1 MNRYGKRCV
10 LYPRVST
17 EMQVDGYSLEGQ
29 KNMLTRFADREEM
42 IVVDTYE
49 DAGKSGKSIEGR
61 PAFQKMLRDIED
73 GLDIDYILVYKL
85 SRFGRNAAD
94 ILNSLELVQSYGVN
108 LICIEEGI
116 DSSQT
121 SGKLLISVLS
131 AVAEIERENII
142 EQTMNGRREKARQ
155 GGWNGGFAPY
165 GYTLEDNKLMIEETE
180 AVAIRKIFELYTSSE
195 IGLGGIA
202 NQLNLQGIRKIP
214 RQNGT
219 LEDWT
224 GHFIKLILDNPVYC
238 GKIAYGRRTKEK
250 VKGTKNDYQMKRND
264 DYILTEGQ
272 HKGIVSE
279 EVWEKA
285 HAKRLR
291 TGVKQPS
298 KIGRDRVHLLSGLL
312 KCPVCGSPMYTNKHA
327 WTNKDGTYK
336 EIYYYVCSRNRMVR
350 GKHCEYKAML
360 KKTDIEP
367 MVIEAIREIVRNEE
381 YAQAI
386 KKRIGVQIDTKAVDK
401 ELEGYQAK
409 LKEVDLNKTRLE
421 REIDSLPADAKY
433 RERKLHDMT
442 LRLDSLYD
450 VIVELEEK
458 IEDAK
463 LRRDAIKQQAITLE
477 NIYKI
482 MVNFDCVYNIINDEE
497 KRNVVTALIKEIEIY
512 RNDESEYPLK
522 RIGLNFPVFKD
533 GGEVTE
539 LLWDKGNTVDWVA
552 QDMASYDWNDANA
565 NGYTGYELEA
575 GDYVIT
581 ARSNSHDVKLS
592 ETYTVAAGMNCTTDY
607 ITGNEIESLFV
618 DDFTSVNDS
627 LLSGMISR
635 ATGLTQPAPASKTDR
650 EISDDTLA
658 TLDGQYSYRSY
669 MDQGY
674 EEWFVNE
681 DGIPSTWTQAAT
693 RTEGEKAP
701 ISIMDMAGIDFS
713 LKIEDGEVVQGDDEG
728 SQKWEAFM
736 NQLTWEEMASLVN
749 NGGGVKAID
758 AVDVVGAGV
767 NETPLQLSGGT
778 LWACPPIL
786 AATFNLDLAEEV
798 GVMMGN
804 EALFKGCSYWQG
816 NAMNIH
822 RSPLSGRNV
831 EYYSQDGVHGGKFA
845 AAVVAG
851 VTSKGVTCHIKHMV
865 LNDQESYRDLNGG
878 VSTWATEQVIRE
890 IYAKPFEYALKV
902 GRSTGVMSS
911 FNRIGMVNSQ
921 LNLAMHKLVRNEW
934 SNRAIFETDAWQ
946 GTYCPLDLMVRQGDN
961 QVLGA
966 GTTLPDIGLEIGA
979 WDADGNCVR
988 VSDGAEGTFLSQT
1001 HYAAVRRSAQE
1012 ILWNYANSSA
1022 VHNGY
1027 IGFEPCVLEFDSYAA
1042 QSLPISFGD
1051 VDIATITLADGAQL
1065 PEGFT
1070 MSDAG
1075 VVTSDGSLAEG
1086 EWTVDIKLNGIDGY
1100 ITLGA
1105 QAVIRVVDALHVSTT
1120 SLKVGEAANVT
1131 VDAPYYAYEGLVK
1144 VNPRFVSTVK
1154 HTDGTP
1160 VAQGEMEGF
1169 GGKTILPGTGDSV
1182 GGTLRIQNWYW
1193 KDASQVQGNNYDGL
1207 GALAFADI
1215 EATDARYLETADVEA
1230 GNYYQAYLY
1239 EFRVSDEDAAKLAEY
1254 GLTAEKVMAPVTAYQ
1269 GITYDYNSALAI
1281 TGTPTKAGEVE
1292 ITVTLQIPLVRGF
1305 GSRFPNNVHVGS
1317 PTATEVTRTFTLTI
1331 GE

>member
-458 IEDAK
+458 IEDAR

-539 LLWDKGNTVDWVA
+539 LLWDKGNTVESLNLHYGENHALKNVNMEIADHA
-552 QDMASYDWNDANA
+552 
-565 NGYTGYELEA
+565 
-575 GDYVIT
+575 IT
-581 ARSNSHDVKLS
+581 AFIGPSGCGKSTFLRCLNRMNDLVDGCRVEGKVILDGEDIYDKRVDTTLLRKKVGMVFQQPNPFPMSIYDNIAYGPRLHGIKNKKELDEIVERSLQGAAIFEEVKDRLHKSALGLS
-592 ETYTVAAGMNCTTDY
+592 GGQQQRLCIARALAVSPEVLLMDEPTSALDPISTLKIEELMETLKKKYTVVIVTHNMQQAARVSDDTAFFLVGEVVEKNATSEIFARPQDKRTEDY
-607 ITGNEIESLFV
+607 ITG
-618 DDFTSVNDS
+618 
-627 LLSGMISR
+627 R
-635 ATGLTQPAPASKTDR
+635 
-650 EISDDTLA
+650 
-658 TLDGQYSYRSY
+658 
-669 MDQGY
+669 
-674 EEWFVNE
+674 
-681 DGIPSTWTQAAT
+681 
-693 RTEGEKAP
+693 
-701 ISIMDMAGIDFS
+701 
-713 LKIEDGEVVQGDDEG
+713 
-728 SQKWEAFM
+728 
-736 NQLTWEEMASLVN
+736 
-749 NGGGVKAID
+749 
-758 AVDVVGAGV
+758 
-767 NETPLQLSGGT
+767 
-778 LWACPPIL
+778 
-786 AATFNLDLAEEV
+786 
-798 GVMMGN
+798 
-804 EALFKGCSYWQG
+804 
-816 NAMNIH
+816 
-822 RSPLSGRNV
+822 
-831 EYYSQDGVHGGKFA
+831 
-845 AAVVAG
+845 
-851 VTSKGVTCHIKHMV
+851 
-865 LNDQESYRDLNGG
+865 
-878 VSTWATEQVIRE
+878 
-890 IYAKPFEYALKV
+890 
-902 GRSTGVMSS
+902 
-911 FNRIGMVNSQ
+911 
-921 LNLAMHKLVRNEW
+921 
-934 SNRAIFETDAWQ
+934 
-946 GTYCPLDLMVRQGDN
+946 
-961 QVLGA
+961 
-966 GTTLPDIGLEIGA
+966 
-979 WDADGNCVR
+979 
-988 VSDGAEGTFLSQT
+988 
-1001 HYAAVRRSAQE
+1001 
-1012 ILWNYANSSA
+1012 
-1022 VHNGY
+1022 
-1027 IGFEPCVLEFDSYAA
+1027 
-1042 QSLPISFGD
+1042 FG
-1051 VDIATITLADGAQL
+1051 
-1065 PEGFT
+1065 
-1070 MSDAG
+1070 
-1075 VVTSDGSLAEG
+1075 
-1086 EWTVDIKLNGIDGY
+1086 
-1100 ITLGA
+1100 
-1105 QAVIRVVDALHVSTT
+1105 
-1120 SLKVGEAANVT
+1120 
-1131 VDAPYYAYEGLVK
+1131 
-1144 VNPRFVSTVK
+1144 
-1154 HTDGTP
+1154 
-1160 VAQGEMEGF
+1160 
-1169 GGKTILPGTGDSV
+1169 
-1182 GGTLRIQNWYW
+1182 
-1193 KDASQVQGNNYDGL
+1193 
-1207 GALAFADI
+1207 
-1215 EATDARYLETADVEA
+1215 
-1230 GNYYQAYLY
+1230 
-1239 EFRVSDEDAAKLAEY
+1239 
-1254 GLTAEKVMAPVTAYQ
+1254 
-1269 GITYDYNSALAI
+1269 
-1281 TGTPTKAGEVE
+1281 
-1292 ITVTLQIPLVRGF
+1292 
-1305 GSRFPNNVHVGS
+1305 
-1317 PTATEVTRTFTLTI
+1317 
-1331 GE
+1331 